1 VVAGQID
8 LYTGG
13 KGGKTPM
20 RKLIPISD
28 RVLSSKNKEQGMKRK
43 SKRTKGIE
51 EARPF
56 DGLSKVNENAAAVDI
71 GATEIVA
78 CVSGGNEVQL
88 VKAFGNYT
96 VDLRAIAE
104 WFREH
109 QVRTVAME
117 STGVYWIPLFE
128 ELERQG
134 FECLLVS
141 SRSLR
146 KVAGQKTDVEDAQW
160 LQTLHSYGL
169 LKGSFRPQG
178 DLVALRTLLRH
189 RAQLIEH
196 RAPHILHIQK
206 ALLQMNVQLTQAVT
220 DVMGMTGQKIIR
232 SIVAGERN
240 ARLLAGFRDPNCKR
254 SEEEIEKALTGTW
267 RAEHLYVLKQSLELY
282 DFYTGQI
289 EACDEEISRQYG
301 MTRPACPDALSGDWG
316 SGELP
321 AMPQK
326 KRNAHSKNAPKDA
339 REIRGHLYRI
349 NGVDLSLVDGFG
361 VSLAQTVTMEA
372 GSNVGEK
379 FPTDKH
385 FCSWLGLAP
394 KHDITGGKVLS
405 NRTLKTKNRAGQ
417 AFRMAA
423 QSVKKADCPFG
434 AMYRRLRSRLGP
446 AQATVATAHAIAR
459 VVYKML
465 KYKVEYDPL
474 SVNEYQKKYEEQQI
488 KYMQKRAAKL
498 GYQLVPA

>member
-1 VVAGQID
+1 
-8 LYTGG
+8 
-13 KGGKTPM
+13 
-20 RKLIPISD
+20 
-28 RVLSSKNKEQGMKRK
+28 MKK
-43 SKRTKGIE
+43 SKRTKGME

-56 DGLSKVNENAAAVDI
+56 EGLSKVNQNAAGVDI

-78 CVSGGNEVQL
+78 CVPGGDEIQL

-96 VDLRAIAE
+96 VDLHAICE
-104 WFREH
+104 WFRKH
-109 QVRTVAME
+109 GVKTVAME

-134 FECLLVS
+134 FECILIS

-160 LQTLHSYGL
+160 IQTLHSYGL

-189 RAQLIEH
+189 RAQLVEH
-196 RAPHILHIQK
+196 RAPHIQHMQK
-206 ALLQMNVQLTQAVT
+206 ALLQMNIQLSQAVT
-220 DVMGMTGQKIIR
+220 DVTGMTGQKIIR
-232 SIVAGERN
+232 AIVAGLRKPEE
-240 ARLLAGFRDPNCKR
+240 LAALREPGCKH
-254 SEEEIEKALTGTW
+254 SEEEIAKALTGTW

-282 DFYTGQI
+282 DCYTEKI
-289 EACDEEISRQYG
+289 EACDAEVNRQYG
-301 MTRPACPDALSGDWG
+301 MTRPDWE

-321 AMPQK
+321 VVPDK
-326 KRNAHSKNAPKDA
+326 KRHAHSKNAPKAA
-339 REIRGHLYRI
+339 REVREHLYRI
-349 NGVDLSLVDGFG
+349 NGVDLSLVDGMG
-361 VSLAQTVTMEA
+361 VSLAQTVTMEV
-372 GSNVGEK
+372 GSHVGEK
-379 FPTDKH
+379 FPTEKH
-385 FCSWLGLAP
+385 FSAWLGLAP
-394 KHDITGGKVLS
+394 KHDISGGKVL
-405 NRTLKTKNRAGQ
+405 NNKTLKTKNRAGQ

-434 AMYRRLRSRLGP
+434 VLYRRLRSRLGP

-474 SVNEYQKKYEEQQI
+474 SVNEYQRQYEEQQV
-488 KYMQKRAAKL
+488 KYMKKRAAKF
-498 GYQLVPA
+498 GYQLVPS

>member
-1 VVAGQID
+1 
-8 LYTGG
+8 
-13 KGGKTPM
+13 M
-20 RKLIPISD
+20 RK
-28 RVLSSKNKEQGMKRK
+28 KGKQ
-43 SKRTKGIE
+43 TKGIE

-56 DGLSKVNENAAAVDI
+56 DGLSKVNENAAGVDI

-78 CVSGGNEVQL
+78 CVSGGDEVQL
-88 VKAFGNYT
+88 VKGFGNYT
-96 VDLRAIAE
+96 VDLHALCQ
-104 WFREH
+104 WFRGH
-109 QVRTVAME
+109 GAKTVAME

-134 FECLLVS
+134 FECLLIS

-160 LQTLHSYGL
+160 IQTLHSYGL

-189 RAQLIEH
+189 RTQLLEH
-196 RAPHILHIQK
+196 RAPHIQHMQK
-206 ALLQMNVQLTQAVT
+206 ALLQMNIQLSQAVT
-220 DVMGMTGQKIIR
+220 DVMGVTGQKIIR
-232 SIVAGERN
+232 MLVEGERN
-240 ARLLAGFRDPNCKR
+240 PKALAAFRDPGCKH

-282 DFYTGQI
+282 DFYTEKM
-289 EACDEEISRQYG
+289 EACDAEIDRQYG
-301 MTRPACPDALSGDWG
+301 MTRPDWA

-321 AMPQK
+321 VVPDK
-326 KRNAHSKNAPKDA
+326 KRHAHSKNAPKGA
-339 REIRGHLYRI
+339 KEIREHLYRI

-361 VSLAQTVTMEA
+361 VSLAQTVTMEV

-379 FPTDKH
+379 FPTEKH
-385 FCSWLGLAP
+385 FCAWLGLAP

-405 NRTLKTKNRAGQ
+405 NHTLKTKNRAGQ

-474 SVNEYQKKYEEQQI
+474 SVNEYQKQYEAQQV
-488 KYMQKRAAKL
+488 KYMKKKAAKL
-498 GYQLVPA
+498 GYQLVPS

>member
-1 VVAGQID
+1 M
-8 LYTGG
+8 
-13 KGGKTPM
+13 KT
-20 RKLIPISD
+20 
-28 RVLSSKNKEQGMKRK
+28 KRK
-43 SKRTKGIE
+43 SKRTKGLE

-56 DGLSKVNENAAAVDI
+56 EGLSRVNENAAGVDI

-78 CVSGGNEVQL
+78 CVSGGAEIQL

-96 VDLRAIAE
+96 VDLKAICE

-109 QVRTVAME
+109 EVKTVAME
-117 STGVYWIPLFE
+117 STGVYWIPLFD
-128 ELERQG
+128 ELEKQG
-134 FECLLVS
+134 FECLLIS

-160 LQTLHSYGL
+160 IQTLHSYGL

-189 RAQLIEH
+189 RTQLIEH
-196 RAPHILHIQK
+196 RAPHIQHIQK
-206 ALLQMNVQLTQAVT
+206 ALLQMNIQLTQAVT
-220 DVMGMTGQKIIR
+220 DVMGVTGQKIIR
-232 SIVAGERN
+232 SIVEGVRTP
-240 ARLLAGFRDPNCKR
+240 RVLAAFRDPGCKH

-267 RAEHLYVLKQSLELY
+267 REEHLYVMKQSLELY
-282 DFYTGQI
+282 DFYTEKI
-289 EACDEEISRQYG
+289 EACDEEISRRYG
-301 MTRPACPDALSGDWG
+301 MTRPDWG
-316 SGELP
+316 KRELP
-321 AMPQK
+321 VVPDK
-326 KRNAHSKNAPKDA
+326 KRHAHSKNAPKDA
-339 REIRGHLYRI
+339 MEIRQHLYRI
-349 NGVDLSLVDGFG
+349 NGVDLSLVDGLG
-361 VSLAQTVTMEA
+361 ISLAQTVTMEV

-385 FCSWLGLAP
+385 FSRWLGLAP

-405 NRTLKTKNRAGQ
+405 NHTLKTKNRAGQ

-423 QSVKKADCPFG
+423 QAVKKADCPFG
-434 AMYRRLRSRLGP
+434 ALYRRLRARLGP

-465 KYKVEYDPL
+465 KYKVEYDPM
-474 SVNEYQKKYEEQQI
+474 SVNEYQKQYDEQQV
-488 KYMQKRAAKL
+488 KYMKKKAAKF

>member
-1 VVAGQID
+1 
-8 LYTGG
+8 
-13 KGGKTPM
+13 
-20 RKLIPISD
+20 
-28 RVLSSKNKEQGMKRK
+28 MKK
-43 SKRTKGIE
+43 KKIKRTKGME

-56 DGLSKVNENAAAVDI
+56 EGLSKENQNAAGVDI
-71 GATEIVA
+71 GATEIMV
-78 CVSGGNEVQL
+78 CVSGGDEIQL
-88 VKAFGNYT
+88 VKSFGNYT
-96 VDLRAIAE
+96 VDLQAICE
-104 WFREH
+104 WFGKHE
-109 QVRTVAME
+109 VKTVAME

-134 FECLLVS
+134 FECLLIS

-160 LQTLHSYGL
+160 IQTLHSYGL
-169 LKGSFRPQG
+169 LKGSFRPEG

-196 RAPHILHIQK
+196 RAPHIQHMQK
-206 ALLQMNVQLTQAVT
+206 ALLQMNIQLSQAVT
-220 DVMGMTGQKIIR
+220 DVMGMTGQMIIR
-232 SIVAGERN
+232 AIVAG
-240 ARLLAGFRDPNCKR
+240 LRDPEQLATLRDPGCKH
-254 SEEEIEKALTGTW
+254 SEEEIAKALTGTW
-267 RAEHLYVLKQSLELY
+267 REEHLYILKQSLELY
-282 DFYTGQI
+282 DFYTEKI
-289 EACDEEISRQYG
+289 EACDGEINRQYG
-301 MTRPACPDALSGDWG
+301 MTRPDLG

-321 AMPQK
+321 VVPDK
-326 KRNAHSKNAPKDA
+326 KRHAHSKNAPKDA

-361 VSLAQTVTMEA
+361 VSLAQMVTMEV

-379 FPTDKH
+379 FPTEKH
-385 FCSWLGLAP
+385 FCAWLGVAP

-405 NRTLKTKNRAGQ
+405 NHTLKTKNRAGQ

-434 AMYRRLRSRLGP
+434 VLYRRLRSRLGP

-474 SVNEYQKKYEEQQI
+474 SVNEYQKKYEEQQV
-488 KYMQKRAAKL
+488 KYMKKRAAKF
-498 GYQLVPA
+498 GYQLIPS